1 MKLEIEYIPYGLLI
15 VSFIYS
21 EYYLRKA
28 KRTPDKINPYLLES
42 IPQVF
47 PTLGILGTFMGIAY
61 GLYFFDT
68 DNMNQS
74 IPVLLEGLKTAFI
87 ASIAGVLGLLYFQKR
102 LERIQWKYD
111 KDKGIT
117 NDELKSLNV
126 LIDITKKSSQENS
139 DNFRILN
146 NSLIG
151 DADESLATQFAKMKN
166 QMTEQTDKLSKI
178 QSALGGDN
186 ETSLLTQIQK
196 LRAEQNEYAKLIST
210 NSTFIV
216 DTMNKNNEIIKTK
229 FDEFTKLLTENNT
242 KALVEAMEKVITDF
256 NSQMN
261 ELIQRLV
268 KENFEEL
275 NNSVKNLNDWQ
286 RTNKEQVTIL
296 ISQFNQVTSN
306 LELTSKNIQE
316 ISRNTESLTS
326 SNSSLGKMI
335 TELQAVLVEDR
346 KFTSAIDNLHKATKS
361 VETSSTE
368 LANYMKKEKRFQE
381 SITQLLEKLK
391 EIETIKDTNK
401 EFWKDIEN
409 KMSEG
414 VSIIAKGNEKLAAD
428 VTKLDNEFKKRLSES
443 FMSLDKVLQA
453 MVLQYQKKTI
463 EVINERKL

>member
-1 MKLEIEYIPYGLLI
+1 MKLEIEFIPYGLLI
-15 VSFIYS
+15 GWLIFSV
-21 EYYLRKA
+21 YYLLIRA
-28 KRTPDKINPYLLES
+28 KDKINPYILES

-47 PTLGILGTFMGIAY
+47 PTLGICGTFIGIAY

-74 IPVLLEGLKTAFI
+74 IPVLLDGLKTAFY
-87 ASIAGVLGLLYFQKR
+87 ASIAGIFGLIIFQKW
-102 LERIQWKYD
+102 LECLQWKND

-117 NDELKSLNV
+117 NDEVKSLHL

-178 QSALGGDN
+178 QAALGGDN

-242 KALVEAMEKVITDF
+242 RALVEAMEKVITDF

-286 RTNKEQVTIL
+286 KTNKEQVIRL

-368 LANYMKKEKRFQE
+368 LASYMKKEKRFQE

-409 KMSEG
+409 KMTEG